1 MKIIVFQLGEEEY
14 GISVEEVQSIEKIQ
28 HITRVPGVKE
38 YVKGV
43 INLRGVI
50 IPIIDLRTRFKLQE
64 QLNHELTRIIMIR
77 LNDIEAGLIV
87 DAANDVVDID
97 EKTIASVPDTVDGT
111 AAEYL
116 NGVVKVGSRLIVL
129 LNLPKVLS
137 LEDHLQ

>member
-1 MKIIVFQLGEEEY
+1 MKIIVFQLGDEEY

-28 HITRVPGVKE
+28 HITRVPGVKK

-50 IPIIDLRTRFKLQE
+50 TPIIDLRTRFNLQE
-64 QLNHELTRIIMIR
+64 QLNHELTRIIMVR
-77 LNDIEAGLIV
+77 L
-87 DAANDVVDID
+87 NDVVDID
-97 EKTIASVPDTVDGT
+97 EKTIASVPETVEGT
-111 AAEYL
+111 AVEYL
-116 NGVVKVGSRLIVL
+116 NGVVKVDSRLIVL

>member
-1 MKIIVFQLGEEEY
+1 MKIIVFQLGDEEY

>member
-1 MKIIVFQLGEEEY
+1 MQRFDQITNAVKRKGERHENYCVSIGDEEY

-50 IPIIDLRTRFKLQE
+50 TPIIDLRTRFNLQE
-64 QLNHELTRIIMIR
+64 QLNHELTRIIMVR
-77 LNDIEAGLIV
+77 LNDVEAGLIV

-97 EKTIASVPDTVDGT
+97 EK
-111 AAEYL
+111 
-116 NGVVKVGSRLIVL
+116 RL
-129 LNLPKVLS
+129 
-137 LEDHLQ
+137 LQCLKQLKEQL

>member
-1 MKIIVFQLGEEEY
+1 MKIIVFQLGDEEY

-50 IPIIDLRTRFKLQE
+50 TPIIDLRTRFKLQE
-64 QLNHELTRIIMIR
+64 QLNHELTRIIMVR

-97 EKTIASVPDTVDGT
+97 EKTIASVPETIEGIAV
-111 AAEYL
+111 EYL
-116 NGVVKVGSRLIVL
+116 SGVVKVDGRLIFVI
-129 LNLPKVLS
+129 NFTKVV
-137 LEDHLQ
+137 

>member
-77 LNDIEAGLIV
+77 FNDIEAGLIV

-116 NGVVKVGSRLIVL
+116 NGVVKVDSRLIVL

>member
-1 MKIIVFQLGEEEY
+1 MKIIVFQLGDEEY
-14 GISVEEVQSIEKIQ
+14 GISVKEVQSIEKIQ

-50 IPIIDLRTRFKLQE
+50 TPIIDLRTRFNLQE
-64 QLNHELTRIIMIR
+64 QLNHELTRIIMVR
-77 LNDIEAGLIV
+77 LNDVEAGLIV

-97 EKTIASVPDTVDGT
+97 EKTIASVPETVEGT
-111 AAEYL
+111 AVEYL
-116 NGVVKVGSRLIVL
+116 NGVVKVDSRLIVL

>member
-1 MKIIVFQLGEEEY
+1 MKIIVFQLEDEEY

-28 HITRVPGVKE
+28 HITRVPRVKE

-50 IPIIDLRTRFKLQE
+50 TPIIDLRTRFNLQE
-64 QLNHELTRIIMIR
+64 QLNHELTRIIMVR
-77 LNDIEAGLIV
+77 LNDVEAGLIV

-97 EKTIASVPDTVDGT
+97 EKTIASVPETVEGT
-111 AAEYL
+111 AVEYL
-116 NGVVKVGSRLIVL
+116 NGVVKVDSRLIVL

>member
-1 MKIIVFQLGEEEY
+1 MKIIVFQLGDEEY

-28 HITRVPGVKE
+28 HITRVPVVKE

-50 IPIIDLRTRFKLQE
+50 TPIIDLRTRFNLQE
-64 QLNHELTRIIMIR
+64 QLNHELTRIIMVR
-77 LNDIEAGLIV
+77 LNDVEAGLIV

-97 EKTIASVPDTVDGT
+97 EKTIASVPETVEGT
-111 AAEYL
+111 AVEYL
-116 NGVVKVGSRLIVL
+116 NGVVKVDSRLIVL

>member
-50 IPIIDLRTRFKLQE
+50 IPIIDLRARFKLQE
-64 QLNHELTRIIMIR
+64 QLTHELTRIIMIR

-116 NGVVKVGSRLIVL
+116 NGVVKVDSRLIVL

>member
-1 MKIIVFQLGEEEY
+1 MKIIVFQLGDEEY

-28 HITRVPGVKE
+28 HITRVPGVEE

-50 IPIIDLRTRFKLQE
+50 TPIIDLRTRFNLQE
-64 QLNHELTRIIMIR
+64 QLNHELTRIIMVR
-77 LNDIEAGLIV
+77 LNDVEAGLIV

-97 EKTIASVPDTVDGT
+97 EKTIASVPETVEGT
-111 AAEYL
+111 AVEYL
-116 NGVVKVGSRLIVL
+116 NGVVKVDSRLIVL

>member
-1 MKIIVFQLGEEEY
+1 MKIIVFQLGDEEY

-28 HITRVPGVKE
+28 HITRVPGGKK

-50 IPIIDLRTRFKLQE
+50 TPIIDLRTRFNLQE
-64 QLNHELTRIIMIR
+64 QLNHELTRIIMVR
-77 LNDIEAGLIV
+77 LNDVEAGLIV

-97 EKTIASVPDTVDGT
+97 EKTIASVPETVEGT
-111 AAEYL
+111 AVEYL
-116 NGVVKVGSRLIVL
+116 NGVVKVDSRLIVL

>member
-1 MKIIVFQLGEEEY
+1 MKIIVFQLGDEEY

-28 HITRVPGVKE
+28 HITRVPGVGE

-50 IPIIDLRTRFKLQE
+50 TPIIDLRTRFNLQE
-64 QLNHELTRIIMIR
+64 QLNHELIRIIMVR
-77 LNDIEAGLIV
+77 LNDVEAGLIV

-97 EKTIASVPDTVDGT
+97 EKTIASVPETVEGT
-111 AAEYL
+111 AVEYL
-116 NGVVKVGSRLIVL
+116 NGVVKVDGRLIVL